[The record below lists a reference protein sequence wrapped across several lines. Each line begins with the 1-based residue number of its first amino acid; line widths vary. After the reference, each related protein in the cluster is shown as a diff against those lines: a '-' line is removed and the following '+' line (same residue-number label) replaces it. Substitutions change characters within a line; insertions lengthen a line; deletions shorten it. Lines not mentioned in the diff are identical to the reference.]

1 MKKLEF
7 YILNVDQNNKPEM
20 QNIFNSIYVQN
31 SLEKL
36 KKKKNVTKD
45 ELKEELNSVF
55 MFAFWSKIQFELEVK
70 RKFDKDEPGY
80 IDAYEQLKPNLDL
93 ITEYVHKTLF
103 GKDEG

>member
-7 YILNVDQNNKPEM
+7 YVLNVNENNKPEM

-45 ELKEELNSVF
+45 ELKKELNSIF

-70 RKFDKDEPGY
+70 RKFNKDEPGY

-93 ITEYVHKTLF
+93 ITAYVYKTLF
-103 GKDEG
+103 GKGD